1 MTTKANMKFLK
12 TALTQLEFAQG
23 DLEDFIYYTDSDT
36 ASSISSEISQQIT
49 YLKNLINDLETW
61 SWKLKT
67 NY

>member
-23 DLEDFIYYTDSDT
+23 DLEDFVYYTDSDT

-67 NY
+67 KY